1 MMRIGTWQF
10 LRVTVCTLF
19 CMFFVLLQ
27 NGTTYATDSCITCHT
42 DEQMLKSNLA
52 KNDAKKSPLQSGP
65 G

>member
-1 MMRIGTWQF
+1 MMRIGKLPL

-27 NGTTYATDSCITCHT
+27 NGTTYAIDSCITCHT
-42 DEQMLKSNLA
+42 DEQMLKNNLA
-52 KNDAKKSPLQSGP
+52 KSDTKKSSLQSGP